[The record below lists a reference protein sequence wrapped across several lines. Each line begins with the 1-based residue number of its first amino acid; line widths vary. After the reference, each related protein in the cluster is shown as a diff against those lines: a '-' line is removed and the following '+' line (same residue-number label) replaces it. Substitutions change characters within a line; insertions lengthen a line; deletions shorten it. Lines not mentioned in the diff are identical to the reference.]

1 MGESLDPIAGSR
13 ASALHDAH
21 VRGAAAAGA
30 TERGAAESGATE
42 PGAEVTDD
50 AGLVR
55 RYGYRVVATEGH
67 SWGFK
72 VTVPGDLALAEYVAK
87 QALGASS

>member
-1 MGESLDPIAGSR
+1 M
-13 ASALHDAH
+13 
-21 VRGAAAAGA
+21 
-30 TERGAAESGATE
+30 
-42 PGAEVTDD
+42 TDD

-72 VTVPGDLALAEYVAK
+72 VTIPGDLALAEYVAK
-87 QALGASS
+87 QTLGAAS